1 MKGENNMKKYV
12 VVFLI
17 LSAFLFCS
25 CSKDTSGCKTELT
38 TSKWNKIYDSGA
50 EVKLRFENDCAELS
64 VNNADKSCIISGKYI
79 ADDSTFVI
87 FVPEIA
93 QNYSFDYNPKNSML
107 ELTFE
112 GNTITLDKCY

>member
-1 MKGENNMKKYV
+1 MKKYV
-12 VVFLI
+12 AAALI
-17 LSAFLFCS
+17 LSVFLLCS

-38 TSKWNKIYDSGA
+38 TSKWQNRYDSGA
-50 EVKLRFENDCAELS
+50 EVNLEFENDYAKFTI
-64 VNNADKSCIISGKYI
+64 NNADKSCVISGKYI

-93 QNYSFDYNPKNSML
+93 QNYGFDYNPKNSSL

-112 GNTITLDKCY
+112 GNTITLDKCD